1 MKYNSDTGMEPHLQ
15 EAVQDLL
22 HGLNLRLRGNSSTR
36 QLYIAQ
42 LNGIATALHA
52 LTGEIWSVRIENV
65 EAVFINEDETECI
78 TVE

>member
-15 EAVQDLL
+15 EAVQELL
-22 HGLNLRLRGNSSTR
+22 HSLNLRLRGNSSTR

-42 LNGIATALHA
+42 LSGIATALHA
-52 LTGEIWSVRIENV
+52 LKGECWTIRIKGC
-65 EAVFINEDETECI
+65 EATFVNEEADECI

>member
-15 EAVQDLL
+15 EAVQELL
-22 HGLNLRLRGNSSTR
+22 HSLNLRLRGNSSTR

-52 LTGEIWSVRIENV
+52 LKDECCTIRIKGC
-65 EAVFINEDETECI
+65 EATFVNEETDECI
-78 TVE
+78 TAD